1 MPPPFLKGYSGQT
14 TDQLLALEENY
25 RVDSI
30 VLAFE
35 EALLHKSTPDLT
47 REEQY
52 VLAVEALEREVNNGG
67 YLQFFTN
74 ASAQAAIIETAL
86 RAIDCP
92 VTAQVTHDAIAT
104 LELEE
109 DFTPEDVEAAAEDA
123 DESVREV
130 LEECDNRYFD
140 DGEPIADRL
149 FDWIRKNRKSIRV
162 GYVSSEQ

>member
-14 TDQLLALEENY
+14 TDELLALEENY

-35 EALLHKSTPDLT
+35 EALLQKAAKDLS
-47 REEQY
+47 REERY
-52 VLAVEALEREVNNGG
+52 VLAVAALEREVNNGG

-74 ASAQAAIIETAL
+74 PSNEFAGVIEEAL

-92 VTAQVTHDAIAT
+92 VSAQTTHDALGA
-104 LELEE
+104 LDLG
-109 DFTPEDVEAAAEDA
+109 DDLAPADVEAAALDA
-123 DESVREV
+123 DEAVSEV

-140 DGEPIADRL
+140 DGEPVADRL
-149 FDWIRKNRKSIRV
+149 FVWIRNHRKAIRV
-162 GYVSSEQ
+162 GST

>member
-14 TDQLLALEENY
+14 TDELLALEENY

-35 EALLHKSTPDLT
+35 EALLHRSGSQLS
-47 REEQY
+47 REESY
-52 VLAVEALEREVNNGG
+52 LLAVEALEREVNNGG

-74 ASAQAAIIETAL
+74 ASEHTGIIETAL

-92 VTAQVTHDAIAT
+92 VTAQTTHDAIAT
-104 LELEE
+104 LELE
-109 DFTPEDVEAAAEDA
+109 DGFTPEDVAAAAEDA

-140 DGEPIADRL
+140 EGEPIADRL
-149 FDWIRKNRKSIRV
+149 FDWIRKNRNSIKV
-162 GYVSSEQ
+162 G

>member
-14 TDQLLALEENY
+14 TDQLLALEDNY

-47 REEQY
+47 REERFI
-52 VLAVEALEREVNNGG
+52 LAVEALEREVNNGG

-74 ASAQAAIIETAL
+74 ASPHAGIIESAL
-86 RAIDCP
+86 HAIDCP
-92 VTAQVTHDAIAT
+92 ITEQITHDAIAA
-104 LELEE
+104 LELED
-109 DFTPEDVEAAAEDA
+109 DFQPHDVVAAAENA

-149 FDWIRKNRKSIRV
+149 FDWIRKNRMAIRV
-162 GYVSSEQ
+162 G

>member
-14 TDQLLALEENY
+14 TDELLALEDNY

-35 EALLHKSTPDLT
+35 EALLQKPAAALS
-47 REEQY
+47 REETW
-52 VLAVEALEREVNNGG
+52 VLAVAALEREVNNGG

-74 ASAQAAIIETAL
+74 PSNEYAAQIEEAL

-92 VTAQVTHDAIAT
+92 VTAQTTHDALLALDLVGDI
-104 LELEE
+104 
-109 DFTPEDVEAAAEDA
+109 TPTSVEASALEA
-123 DESVREV
+123 DEAVSEI

-140 DGEPIADRL
+140 DGEHIGERL
-149 FDWIRKNRKSIRV
+149 FEWIRKNRKAIRV
-162 GYVSSEQ
+162 GGT

>member
-35 EALLHKSTPDLT
+35 EALLHKSAPELT
-47 REEQY
+47 REERY
-52 VLAVEALEREVNNGG
+52 VLALEALEREVNNGG

-74 ASAQAAIIETAL
+74 ASEHVATVETAL

-92 VTAQVTHDAIAT
+92 VMAQTTRDAIAC
-104 LELEE
+104 LELED
-109 DFTPEDVEAAAEDA
+109 DFSADDVVAAAEDA
-123 DESVREV
+123 DESAREV

-149 FDWIRKNRKSIRV
+149 FDWIRQNRKSIRV
-162 GYVSSEQ
+162 G

>member
-1 MPPPFLKGYSGQT
+1 MPPPPLKGYSGQS
-14 TDQLLALEENY
+14 TDELLALQESY

-35 EALLHKSTPDLT
+35 EALLHKRSPDLT
-47 REEQY
+47 REEKF

-67 YLQFFTN
+67 YLQFFSH
-74 ASAQAAIIETAL
+74 ASEHVGIVETAL

-92 VTAQVTHDAIAT
+92 VMVQITRDALAS
-104 LELEE
+104 LELE
-109 DFTPEDVEAAAEDA
+109 DDYTAEDVAAAAEDA

-140 DGEPIADRL
+140 DGEPIADKL
-149 FDWIRKNRKSIRV
+149 FEWIRKNRRSIRV
-162 GYVSSEQ
+162 G

>member
-1 MPPPFLKGYSGQT
+1 VPPPFLKGYSGQS
-14 TDQLLALEENY
+14 TDELLALQESY

-30 VLAFE
+30 ILAFE
-35 EALLHKSTPDLT
+35 EALLHKASPDLT

-67 YLQFFTN
+67 YHQFFTN
-74 ASAQAAIIETAL
+74 ACEHAATVETAL

-92 VTAQVTHDAIAT
+92 TIAQITHDALAT

-109 DFTPEDVEAAAEDA
+109 DFTPDDVAAAAEDA

-140 DGEPIADRL
+140 DGEPIADKL
-149 FDWIRKNRKSIRV
+149 FEWIRKNRKSIRV
-162 GYVSSEQ
+162 G

>member
-14 TDQLLALEENY
+14 TDELLALEDNY

-35 EALLHKSTPDLT
+35 EALLQSDRQLS
-47 REEQY
+47 REERY
-52 VLAVEALEREVNNGG
+52 VLALEALEREVNNGG

-74 ASAQAAIIETAL
+74 ASAHTGIIETAL
-86 RAIDCP
+86 HAIDCP
-92 VTAQVTHDAIAT
+92 VIAQTTREAIAA
-104 LELEE
+104 LELQD

-162 GYVSSEQ
+162 G

>member
-1 MPPPFLKGYSGQT
+1 MPPPFLKGYSGQS
-14 TDQLLALEENY
+14 TDELLALEENY

-35 EALLHKSTPDLT
+35 EALLHKAPPELT

-52 VLAVEALEREVNNGG
+52 VLALEALEREVNNGG

-74 ASAQAAIIETAL
+74 ACEHAAIVETAL

-92 VTAQVTHDAIAT
+92 TMAQITHEALAS
-104 LELEE
+104 LELEDE
-109 DFTPEDVEAAAEDA
+109 FTPEDIAAAAEDA
-123 DESVREV
+123 DEAVREV

-149 FDWIRKNRKSIRV
+149 FDWIRKNRKAIRV
-162 GYVSSEQ
+162 G

>member
-35 EALLHKSTPDLT
+35 EALLHKSAPDLS
-47 REEQY
+47 REERY
-52 VLAVEALEREVNNGG
+52 VLALEALEREVNNGG

-74 ASAQAAIIETAL
+74 ASEHVATVETAL

-92 VTAQVTHDAIAT
+92 MVAQITHDAIAG

-109 DFTPEDVEAAAEDA
+109 DFTPDDVAAGAEDA

-140 DGEPIADRL
+140 DGEPIADKL
-149 FDWIRKNRKSIRV
+149 FEWIRKNRKSIRV
-162 GYVSSEQ
+162 G